1 MKFEQDPPGR
11 VKLKHLISAAL
22 NLLILSSRI
31 SHERDPVHVQCGLV
45 VSWSCGL
52 MDSAQSTQ
60 LNPDYSQLAA
70 AEPFPHQPQPAHRWG
85 AAKVTV
91 LASELLSQCWWT
103 PRVGFLSPSS
113 NSNIYTQ
120 LVVSNPFSQ
129 CRGTGRD
136 NRPPLNIPVGWS
148 LPRGTDHPSIGSK
161 GSREQVQV
169 QTPALPT
176 SESRGHEYHPETF

>member
-70 AEPFPHQPQPAHRWG
+70 AEPFPHQPQPAHGWG

-91 LASELLSQCWWT
+91 LGLRAPLT
-103 PRVGFLSPSS
+103 M
-113 NSNIYTQ
+113 
-120 LVVSNPFSQ
+120 LVDTKGGIPLPQQQFEHLHSAGCFQSLQSVQ
-129 CRGTGRD
+129 RD
-136 NRPPLNIPVGWS
+136 GQ
-148 LPRGTDHPSIGSK
+148 G
-161 GSREQVQV
+161 
-169 QTPALPT
+169 
-176 SESRGHEYHPETF
+176 